1 MTSPRTARWP
11 WARLLRV
18 HQWPK
23 NLLVLVSPLAAH
35 RLDVAVLGPALVATL
50 AFSLCASAG
59 YVVNDVLD
67 ADADR
72 AHATKRRRPIAAGEI
87 SPRTAFAAAALAAVA
102 AIALGAGVGLRFLGA
117 LAVYG
122 GASVAYSAWLKRIA
136 ILDVLVLAGLYTLRI
151 LAGTLATGVPTSS
164 WLFTLAIFLFLS
176 LALVKR
182 TSELVRVERNPLPDP
197 LPLREREKSEGN
209 PLLDRLPAR
218 LELRMTRRGY
228 APSDLEILSAL
239 GVASG
244 LIAVLVLAL
253 YVSSADVTRLY
264 RHPERLW
271 LLCPLALHWVSRIW
285 LLARRGVVDE
295 DPVLF
300 ALRDRASW
308 VTGGIAA
315 AVVVAGT

>member
-1 MTSPRTARWP
+1 MPHAVTCRDMMPASPWS
-11 WARLLRV
+11 RLLRV

-35 RLDVAVLGPALVATL
+35 RLDAAVLGPALLGTL

-72 AHATKRRRPIAAGEI
+72 AHPSKRARPIASGALAPRNALALAAG
-87 SPRTAFAAAALAAVA
+87 AAAAALA
-102 AIALGAGVGLRFLGA
+102 LGAAVGVRFLGA
-117 LAVYG
+117 LALYG
-122 GASVAYSAWLKRIA
+122 GVSLAYSAWLKRVA

-151 LAGTLATGVPTSS
+151 LAGTLATGVPTSA

-176 LALVKR
+176 LALLKR
-182 TSELVRVERNPLPDP
+182 TSELVGAPPRGDDTAPRAGAI
-197 LPLREREKSEGN
+197 SS
-209 PLLDRLPAR
+209 
-218 LELRMTRRGY
+218 TRRGY
-228 APSDLEILSAL
+228 ASADLDILSAL

-244 LIAVLVLAL
+244 LVAVLVVAL

-271 LLCPLALHWVSRIW
+271 LLCPLGLHWVSRLW
-285 LLARRGVVDE
+285 LLARRGVVDD

-308 VTGGIAA
+308 ATGGLAA

>member
-1 MTSPRTARWP
+1 VLDSARMTSPRTARRP

-35 RLDVAVLGPALVATL
+35 RLEIAVLAPALAGTL

-59 YVVNDVLD
+59 YAANDVLD

-72 AHATKRRRPIAAGEI
+72 AHAAKRARPVAARDIA
-87 SPRTAFAAAALAAVA
+87 PRAALAVA
-102 AIALGAGVGLRFLGA
+102 AVVALAGLGLGAAVGARFLGA
-117 LAVYG
+117 LALYG
-122 GASVAYSAWLKRIA
+122 AASLAYSARLKRVA
-136 ILDVLVLAGLYTLRI
+136 ILDVLVLAGLYTVRI

-182 TSELVRVERNPLPDP
+182 TAELVRA
-197 LPLREREKSEGN
+197 
-209 PLLDRLPAR
+209 PAR
-218 LELRMTRRGY
+218 ALADGPAPSTRRGY
-228 APSDLEILSAL
+228 VASDLEILSAL

-244 LIAVLVLAL
+244 LVAVLVLAL

-271 LLCPLALHWVSRIW
+271 LLCPLGLHWVSRLW

-308 VTGGIAA
+308 VTGGLAA
-315 AVVVAGT
+315 AVVIAGT

>member
-1 MTSPRTARWP
+1 VTSPRTARWP

-35 RLDVAVLGPALVATL
+35 HLDMAVLGPALVATL
-50 AFSLCASAG
+50 AFSLCASSG
-59 YVVNDVLD
+59 YGVNDILD
-67 ADADR
+67 ASADR
-72 AHATKRRRPIAAGEI
+72 AHASKRRRPIASGEI
-87 SPRTAFAAAALAAVA
+87 APRAAFAAAALAVAA
-102 AIALGAGVGLRFLGA
+102 AIALGATVGLRFLGA
-117 LAVYG
+117 LALYG
-122 GASVAYSAWLKRIA
+122 GASLAYSAWLKRIA

-182 TSELVRVERNPLPDP
+182 TSELVRAAAEPLPP
-197 LPLREREKSEGN
+197 SET
-209 PLLDRLPAR
+209 D
-218 LELRMTRRGY
+218 LRMTRRGY
-228 APSDLEILSAL
+228 ASSDLEILSAL

-244 LIAVLVLAL
+244 LVAVLVLAL

-295 DPVLF
+295 DPLLF

-308 VTGGIAA
+308 VTGGLAA
-315 AVVVAGT
+315 AVVIAGT